1 MTAQRAILA
10 IATMT
15 TTTMTTTSCEGR
27 LRSTLP

>member
-15 TTTMTTTSCEGR
+15 TTTMTTSREGR

>member
-1 MTAQRAILA
+1 MTAPRAILT

-15 TTTMTTTSCEGR
+15 TTTTTTSCEGR